1 MLSVVD
7 SDVVYYVVDTLP
19 FLLRSS
25 FLFEEGVTPLML
37 QLLGY
42 AICELKSQPASSPQK
57 TKKDKDKEKSK
68 SKDKDTDK
76 EKEKHKEKTSG
87 SLLLFKVF
95 KNTQHHMKVLVNSFQ

>member
-1 MLSVVD
+1 MAQEEHDSV
-7 SDVVYYVVDTLP
+7 YFIADTLP

-57 TKKDKDKEKSK
+57 NKKDKDKDKSK
-68 SKDKDTDK
+68 SKDKDT
-76 EKEKHKEKTSG
+76 EKEKDKHKDKEKTSG
-87 SLLLFKVF
+87 
-95 KNTQHHMKVLVNSFQ
+95 